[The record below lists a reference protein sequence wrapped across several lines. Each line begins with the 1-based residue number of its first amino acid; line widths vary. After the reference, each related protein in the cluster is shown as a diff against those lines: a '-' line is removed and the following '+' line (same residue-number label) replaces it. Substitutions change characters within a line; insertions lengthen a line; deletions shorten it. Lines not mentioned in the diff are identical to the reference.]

1 MPIPFLLSD
10 LTYFAPFLKFGVT
23 PHFVAF
29 SEQSDIHSDGCP
41 SRAQKCLN
49 ALVMVL
55 KLEKMAKCNASAL

>member
-1 MPIPFLLSD
+1 MPVPFLLSD
-10 LTYFAPFLKFGVT
+10 LTLHAPFLRFGGT

-29 SEQSDIHSDGCP
+29 SEQSDIHFDGSP